1 MSTSFATLPAPTN
14 TVNANN
20 FIWISTNKIKKGIRV
35 TDIAYIKAE
44 GSYCSICL
52 YDGTRHLVSKTLKKL
67 FECLPKRDFRRCH
80 QSYAVC
86 GKYITR
92 ITDDENI
99 EINTAQ
105 GTRIIPI
112 SRRRKRSFFN
122 TLKSCPEYI

>member
-14 TVNANN
+14 ATTANN
-20 FIWISTNKIKKGIRV
+20 FIWISTNKIKKGIRA

-86 GKYITR
+86 GKYIVGT
-92 ITDDENI
+92 TSDEI
-99 EINTAQ
+99 VEIQTMT
-105 GTRIIPI
+105 GTKSIPI
-112 SRRRKRSFFN
+112 SRRRKRDFIAALGHF
-122 TLKSCPEYI
+122 K